1 MKIKATQE
9 DVARLAGV
17 SVATVSYVMNGRKNG
32 RSRIPD
38 ATKQMVLDAAR
49 ELNYLPNLAARDLR
63 RGKTDRI
70 CLVLP
75 VAGAPVNN
83 LLYKSVEAAIG
94 EHGYFL
100 VPSFGGSMERE
111 YRIYQQLRRGFAD
124 GVIFFSNFYLDEN
137 HFNQLSAA
145 GISVVAGSML
155 TSRKIPARGFDVIR
169 SDTAGAQAAAAGHLL
184 DRGHRRIAMIWDESN
199 LNHVDRAETYL
210 RILARKGVE
219 VDPMLLRKRV
229 PDGRSAYEAVSAMLD
244 LADAPTAVLATSDR
258 SAEGALNAA
267 KDRQLRIPQDIAIVG
282 FGNISEIEIT
292 TPALTTIGPESWNL
306 EVAAD
311 LLLSRLNHEGR
322 IEGRTLEIPAKFL
335 VRASA

>member
-1 MKIKATQE
+1 MQSKSTQE

-17 SVATVSYVMNGRKNG
+17 SVATVSYVMSGRKNG

-38 ATKQMVLDAAR
+38 ATKRLVLDAAR

-75 VAGAPVNN
+75 VAGAPINN

-100 VPSFGGSMERE
+100 VSSFGGSMERE
-111 YRIYQQLRRGFAD
+111 YRIYQQLQRGFAD

-137 HFNQLSAA
+137 HFCQLSAS
-145 GISVVAGSML
+145 GIAVVAGSML
-155 TSRKIPARGFDVIR
+155 TSRVIPTQGFDVIC
-169 SDTAGAQAAAAGHLL
+169 SNTAEAQAAAVTHLVDQGHV
-184 DRGHRRIAMIWDESN
+184 RVGIIWDETN
-199 LNHVDRAETYL
+199 LNHVDRVETYL
-210 RILARKGVE
+210 RIMSHKGVAA
-219 VDPMLLRKRV
+219 DPHLQRNQV
-229 PDGRSAYEAVSAMLD
+229 PDGRSAYEAVSSLLGLED
-244 LADAPTAVLATSDR
+244 PPTAVLAISDR
-258 SAEGALNAA
+258 SAEGALKAA
-267 KDRQLRIPQDIAIVG
+267 KDHQLRIPQDIAIVG
-282 FGNISEIEIT
+282 FGNISEIEVT
-292 TPALTTIGPESWNL
+292 SPALTTIGPESWNL

-311 LLLSRLNHEGR
+311 LLLSRLNQEQA
-322 IEGRTLEIPAKFL
+322 IEGRTLEIPAKFF

>member
-1 MKIKATQE
+1 MQTKATQE

-17 SVATVSYVMNGRKNG
+17 SAATVSYVMNGRKNG

-38 ATKQMVLDAAR
+38 ATKQLVLDAAR

-94 EHGYFL
+94 EHSCFL

-145 GISVVAGSML
+145 GIAVVAGSML

-169 SDTAGAQAAAAGHLL
+169 SDTAGAQQEAVGHLL
-184 DRGHRRIAMIWDESN
+184 ARGHRRIAMIWDESN

-210 RILARKGVE
+210 RILSQVGVAI
-219 VDPMLLRKRV
+219 DPLLQRKRV
-229 PDGRSAYEAVSAMLD
+229 PDGRSAYEAVASMLE
-244 LADAPTAVLATSDR
+244 LEDAPTAVLAMSDR

-267 KDRQLRIPQDIAIVG
+267 KDRQLRIPQDFAIVG
-282 FGNISEIEIT
+282 FGNIAEIEIT

-306 EVAAD
+306 QVAAD
-311 LLLSRLNHEGR
+311 LLLSRLNHERR